1 MHVSGKYN
9 AWRCVGPVTTALLA
23 ALLGLPALAF
33 DATLQGVTDED
44 LREALEGG
52 SLLIEQVEAE
62 TDVSPQELV
71 SIAQAD
77 YKRVL
82 AVLYDYGYYGAVIG
96 ITLDGREAS
105 SITSVSPPR
114 SVTSAQITVTPGK
127 AFRFGTA
134 EIDPIA
140 PGTTLPEGFKPG
152 ETARLSLLR
161 DTVSASTKAWRD
173 QGHAKAKLES
183 QTITARH
190 TDSTLNAKLRLDP
203 GPKLRFGDL
212 KVSGKSS
219 VRTERILEIAGLPE
233 GEVYSP
239 DELAD
244 AAGRLRRTGAFSSVA
259 MIEAEE
265 VGPGDQLGIT
275 ARVTDD
281 KPRRFGFGGEISTIE
296 GLSLSAFWVHRNLFG
311 GAERLRLE
319 AEIGG
324 VGGETGGTD
333 FLVGARYQRPST
345 FNEDTD
351 LYILG
356 EVEQEDEVNYFSRQA
371 TIGAGIERF
380 ASDQRSY
387 RFGVAIR
394 RANTRDAFG
403 SDQYT
408 LLLFP
413 TGATFDYRD
422 KILDARKGFYLDAQV
437 APFLAIDGADNG
449 VLTEVDAR
457 VYKTFGTVS
466 TTTLALRGQLGS
478 VVGPSLED
486 APADFLFYSGGGDT
500 VRGHD
505 YQSLGVD
512 VGNGQIVG
520 GRSFLGLSAEV
531 RYRTAGSLGYVGFFD
546 AGYIGS
552 EAFPDGSGEWQSGA
566 GLGLRYD
573 TPIGPIRFDV
583 AVPTSGDDDGS
594 SWQVYIGI
602 GQAF

>member
-1 MHVSGKYN
+1 MFSN
-9 AWRCVGPVTTALLA
+9 
-23 ALLGLPALAF
+23 LPASALEVTITG
-33 DATLQGVTDED
+33 TLEED
-44 LREALEGG
+44 LRTALEGG
-52 SLLIEQVEAE
+52 SLLVEQSKLE
-62 TDVSPQELV
+62 TEVSPQELV
-71 SIAQAD
+71 AIAQAD

-82 AVLYDYGYYGAVIG
+82 AVLYDYGFYGATIG
-96 ITLDGREAS
+96 ISVDGREAS
-105 SITSVSPPR
+105 SIKSVSPPSDVSR
-114 SVTSAQITVTPGK
+114 AEITIDPGK
-127 AFRFGTA
+127 PFRFNAAT
-134 EIDPIA
+134 IA
-140 PGTTLPEGFKPG
+140 PLADGTELPKGFKKG
-152 ETARLSLLR
+152 ETARLSLMR
-161 DTVSASTKAWRD
+161 DTVNAATKAWRD
-173 QGHAKAKLES
+173 QGHAKVKLDS

-190 TDSTLNAKLRLDP
+190 TDATIAADVRLNP

-212 KVSGKSS
+212 DVAGDST
-219 VRTERILEIAGLPE
+219 VRAERILEIAGLPV
-233 GEVYSP
+233 GTVYSP
-239 DELAD
+239 KELED
-244 AAGRLRRTGAFSSVA
+244 AASRLRRTGAFSSVA
-259 MIEAEE
+259 MIEAEDA
-265 VGPGDQLGIT
+265 GPGDQLGVT
-275 ARVTDD
+275 ARVADN

-296 GLSLSAFWVHRNLFG
+296 GLSVSAFWVHRNLFG
-311 GAERLRLE
+311 GAERLRVE
-319 AEIGG
+319 AEIAGIGG
-324 VGGETGGTD
+324 DTGGTD
-333 FLVGARYQRPST
+333 FLIGTRYQRPST

-356 EVEQEDEVNYFSRQA
+356 EIEQEDEVNYFSRQA

-403 SDQYT
+403 DDQYT

-413 TGATFDYRD
+413 AGATFDYRD
-422 KILDARKGFYLDAQV
+422 KLLDARKGYYLDANLT
-437 APFLAIDGADNG
+437 PFYAIDGADNG
-449 VLTEVDAR
+449 LLTEVDAR

-466 TTTLALRGQLGS
+466 TTTFALRGQLGS
-478 VVGPSLED
+478 VVGPSLAD

-512 VGNGQIVG
+512 IGNDQIVG

-531 RYRTAGSLGYVGFFD
+531 RYRTEGSLGYVGFID
-546 AGYIGS
+546 AGYIGE

>member
-1 MHVSGKYN
+1 MAV
-9 AWRCVGPVTTALLA
+9 A
-23 ALLGLPALAF
+23 AACLSLPALAF
-33 DATLQGVTDED
+33 EATLQGVADED

-52 SLLIEQVEAE
+52 SLLIEQAAAE
-62 TDVSPQELV
+62 TEVSSQELV
-71 SIAQAD
+71 AIAQAD

-82 AVLYDYGYYGAVIG
+82 AVLYDFGYYGAIIG

-105 SITSVSPPR
+105 SITSVAPPR
-114 SVTSAQITVTPGK
+114 SVTSAQISVTLGK
-127 AFRFGTA
+127 VFRFGTA
-134 EIDPIA
+134 DIGPVAE
-140 PGTTLPEGFKPG
+140 GTVLPEGFRSG

-161 DTVSASTKAWRD
+161 DTVSAGTKAWRD

-190 TDSTLNAKLRLDP
+190 TDGTLNATLRLDP
-203 GPKLRFGDL
+203 GAKLRFGDL
-212 KVSGKSS
+212 KVSGDSA
-219 VRTERILEIAGLPE
+219 VRTERILEIAGLPV
-233 GEVYSP
+233 GTVYSP

-275 ARVTDD
+275 ARVADD
-281 KPRRFGFGGEISTIE
+281 KPRRFGFGGEVSTIE
-296 GLSLSAFWVHRNLFG
+296 GLSASAFWVHRNLFG

-319 AEIGG
+319 AEISG

-333 FLVGARYQRPST
+333 FLLGARYQRPST

-371 TIGAGIERF
+371 TIGAGIERIV
-380 ASDQRSY
+380 SDQRSY
-387 RFGVAIR
+387 RFGVAVR

-403 SDQYT
+403 EDQYT

-422 KILDARKGFYLDAQV
+422 KILDARKGFYLDAEV
-437 APFLAIDGADNG
+437 SPFYAVDGADNG
-449 VLTEVDAR
+449 VLTELDAR
-457 VYKTFGTVS
+457 VYRTFGTVS

-512 VGNGQIVG
+512 IGNGQIVG

-552 EAFPDGSGEWQSGA
+552 EALPDGSGEWQSGA